1 MDDIAS
7 GKADTLRAYQIKA
20 VLNAISPMI
29 WRRFLVRSDTTLA
42 QLHTLLQIAMGWSDD
57 YLHQFRMHGKDYCI
71 PRAHGLEYYRDARE
85 VQLDDFQLRAGERF
99 SYTYNMM
106 APWQIELRVEQVA
119 LVDSK
124 RRYPV
129 CVGGKRAG
137 PEEDLEGPLQYRR
150 WCRARNS
157 SEAIDQLYRDMA
169 LLGERLQQFLKGG
182 EWPRREDADFM
193 EAYERIRDRI
203 ATDPDRFDRRAL
215 NREIRKGMEPPC
227 TSELK

>member
-20 VLNAISPMI
+20 VLNDISPMI
-29 WRRFLVRSDTTLA
+29 WRRFLVRGDSTIA
-42 QLHTLLQIAMGWSDD
+42 QLHSLLQIAMGWSDD
-57 YLHQFRMHGKDYCI
+57 YLHQFRIHGKDYCI
-71 PRAHGLEYYRDARE
+71 PRAHGLEYYRDARQ
-85 VQLDDFQLRAGERF
+85 VRLDDFQLRAGERF

-106 APWQIELRVEQVA
+106 AFWQIELRVEQVA
-119 LVDSK
+119 PLDPK
-124 RRYPV
+124 QHYPV

-157 SEAIDQLYRDMA
+157 GEAIDQLYQDMA

-182 EWPRREDADFM
+182 ERPPREDTDFM

-203 ATDPDRFDRRAL
+203 NTDPDRLDRRAL
-215 NREIRKGMEPPC
+215 NSKIRKEMEPPC
-227 TSELK
+227 TSESK

>member
-1 MDDIAS
+1 
-7 GKADTLRAYQIKA
+7 
-20 VLNAISPMI
+20 
-29 WRRFLVRSDTTLA
+29 
-42 QLHTLLQIAMGWSDD
+42 
-57 YLHQFRMHGKDYCI
+57 
-71 PRAHGLEYYRDARE
+71 
-85 VQLDDFQLRAGERF
+85 
-99 SYTYNMM
+99 MM

-119 LVDSK
+119 PVDSK

-137 PEEDLEGPLQYRR
+137 PQEDLEGPQQYRR

-157 SEAIDQLYRDMA
+157 GEAIDQLYQDMA

-182 EWPRREDADFM
+182 ERPPREDTDFM

-203 ATDPDRFDRRAL
+203 DTDPDRLDRRAL
-215 NREIRKGMEPPC
+215 NSKIRKEREPPC